1 MTDRCSA
8 EVAIPIQY
16 DGHPDSAGTVI
27 LKRDAAGT
35 TPWSPP
41 IKVETDSDGHV
52 RWWCHSTTGNW
63 ADAGTWRVS
72 FNSDGVVG
80 CLVAIG
86 STIASDGGA
95 GGSLTACLKLVK
107 LGSSAFKGWT
117 PERSRC
123 NDHSNVIRARL
134 GPDRLLQ
141 TECLPAQKPVGQ
153 S

>member
-8 EVAIPIQY
+8 AVAFPLQY
-16 DGHPDSAGTVI
+16 DGHPDAAGTMI
-27 LKRDAAGT
+27 LKRDASGN

-41 IKVETDSDGHV
+41 FKVETDSDGHI

-63 ADAGTWRVS
+63 ADAGTWRIS
-72 FNSDGVVG
+72 FNAGG
-80 CLVAIG
+80 IAACLVAIG
-86 STIASDGGA
+86 STVASDGGA
-95 GGSLTACLKLVK
+95 SGSLAACLKVINV
-107 LGSSAFKGWT
+107 GSSAFKDWT

-123 NDHSNVIRARL
+123 NSHSNFIRARL

-141 TECLPAQKPVGQ
+141 TECLQDKKSPGQ